1 MMTFK
6 KSQKGFTLIETLLT
20 VAILAVMSVL
30 AAQTIQRSMQAKVK
44 LQDQIDDLSRVRD
57 ALRLMERD
65 LALAYH
71 HRDFEKEI
79 ADKVKTLSKPASTGP
94 PGFAPPPDAPEVR
107 EAPRQDPTTFFA
119 GSEEEMNFVTL
130 NYSRIQAN
138 ARQADF
144 QEVGYSLK
152 ACREKN
158 QGKCLWRRTSA
169 VVDSDVAHGGNE
181 IALLDHVQE
190 LKYRYIG
197 KGKQDWVSE
206 WRSDKGGDAVTKDHF
221 PAAVEISLT
230 FQKGEGD
237 TIKKYSTQIVAPI
250 HFPNNKEEDTNNG
263 TTPNNQAQPSTPPV
277 R

>member
-1 MMTFK
+1 MSRRQ
-6 KSQKGFTLIETLLT
+6 KSQYGFTLIETLLT
-20 VAILAVMSVL
+20 VSILAVMSIL

-65 LALAYH
+65 LGLAFH

-79 ADKVKTLSKPASTGP
+79 AEKVKSLGKPTVPPGQ
-94 PGFAPPPDAPEVR
+94 PGFAPPPEPPEVR
-107 EAPRQDPTTFFA
+107 EAPRQDPTTFFI
-119 GSEEEMNFVTL
+119 GSDSEMNFVTL
-130 NYSRIQAN
+130 NNSRIQSN

-144 QEVGYSLK
+144 QEVGYALK
-152 ACREKN
+152 DCREKS

-169 VVDSDVAHGGNE
+169 VVDSDVTRGGND

-190 LKYRYIG
+190 LKFRYIG
-197 KGKQDWVSE
+197 KGKQDWVTE
-206 WRSDKGGDAVTKDHF
+206 WHSDASGDAVTKDHF

-230 FQKGEGD
+230 FRKGDGD
-237 TIKKYSTQIVAPI
+237 TMKKYSTQIVAPI

-263 TTPNNQAQPSTPPV
+263 TTPNNPAQPGS
-277 R
+277 